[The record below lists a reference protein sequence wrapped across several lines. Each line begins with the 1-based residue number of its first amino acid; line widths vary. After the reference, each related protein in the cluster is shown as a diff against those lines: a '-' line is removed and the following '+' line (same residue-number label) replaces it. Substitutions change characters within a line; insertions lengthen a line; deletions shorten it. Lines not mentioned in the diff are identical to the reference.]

1 MTDITRSD
9 VTNQADGA
17 SYRVERRS
25 GCVLV
30 FGAVPVD
37 VLSSAIGTASRSA
50 VLDTDLARLA
60 GATMAFGSPAD
71 VEAMK
76 ASLAPAAEVG
86 VKARYPDLDA
96 AAAVW
101 LATGEQ
107 GASSLAIFFR
117 LTGARPNSLL
127 DDDDLL
133 SHPLDPGD
141 LRRCR
146 LLLEQVPAFQG
157 RLGEMREV
165 SPVWA
170 ALVDSWSDLCETMDA
185 ECPQWRDGRGVARET
200 YAKMAALRSAVS
212 A

>member
-1 MTDITRSD
+1 MIGITHSD
-9 VTNQADGA
+9 VSNQDDGS

-37 VLSSAIGTASRSA
+37 VLSSIMRTASRSA
-50 VLDTDLARLA
+50 VLDADLARLA
-60 GATMAFGSPAD
+60 GASLALGSSAD
-71 VEAMK
+71 VETMK
-76 ASLAPAAEVG
+76 ASLAPAAEAG

-96 AAAVW
+96 AAAMW

-107 GASSLAIFFR
+107 GASSSAIFFR
-117 LTGARPNSLL
+117 LTGARPNSLRDH
-127 DDDDLL
+127 DDPLP
-133 SHPLDPGD
+133 HPHDPDD

-146 LLLEQVPAFQG
+146 LLLEQVPAFQD

-200 YAKMAALRSAVS
+200 YAKMVALRSAAS